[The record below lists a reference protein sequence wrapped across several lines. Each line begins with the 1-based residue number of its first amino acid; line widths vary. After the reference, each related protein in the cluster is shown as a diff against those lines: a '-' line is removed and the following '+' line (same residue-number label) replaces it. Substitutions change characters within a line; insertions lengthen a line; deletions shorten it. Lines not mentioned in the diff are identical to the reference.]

1 RTVSDLAFDG
11 RLESSPEIP
20 WVFTHGGGALPL
32 LSERI
37 ELLRGL
43 LAADGSTTIPEQAG
57 RLWFDMAG
65 TPFPDQVPALAAAL
79 GTERLLYGS
88 DYCWTPAPATAL

>member
-1 RTVSDLAFDG
+1 VSDLAFDG

-57 RLWFDMAG
+57 RLWFDIAG
-65 TPFPDQVPALAAAL
+65 TPLQRPSAVPPPDRR
-79 GTERLLYGS
+79 RLSRHSPSG
-88 DYCWTPAPATAL
+88 

>member
-1 RTVSDLAFDG
+1 MSDLAFDG

-43 LAADGSTTIPEQAG
+43 
-57 RLWFDMAG
+57 
-65 TPFPDQVPALAAAL
+65 
-79 GTERLLYGS
+79 
-88 DYCWTPAPATAL
+88 